1 MGFMLA
7 ICFHS
12 VCALHHGQ
20 ILTAVHG
27 LLWPLRCKLAAR
39 HTLPVLQSCGL
50 VHCAQMVASATG
62 SGNSSTI
69 MRIFLEDLEIWVNTV
84 HETQCQATSPQ
95 QPRQYHTVY
104 YRMSNWVHNNGGPE
118 GGCSGKSR
126 SGELE
131 IWAFLVGMKHR
142 TTNSSLT
149 LASRLMVLAQNW
161 LWTELTS
168 GPKFQF
174 DIVFTARVAGAAL
187 ALDRAQVDQV
197 RTR

>member
-69 MRIFLEDLEIWVNTV
+69 MRIFLEDLE
-84 HETQCQATSPQ
+84 TSGQFAHRYGSTPFMRRSA
-95 QPRQYHTVY
+95 RQ
-104 YRMSNWVHNNGGPE
+104 RRHNNHDNTTQFSAGCPIGCTTMGVLKVAALGGP
-118 GGCSGKSR
+118 
-126 SGELE
+126 
-131 IWAFLVGMKHR
+131 
-142 TTNSSLT
+142 
-149 LASRLMVLAQNW
+149 
-161 LWTELTS
+161 
-168 GPKFQF
+168 
-174 DIVFTARVAGAAL
+174 
-187 ALDRAQVDQV
+187 
-197 RTR
+197 